1 MSSRG
6 PFHIPAWPNWAF
18 PPITTRWAAH
28 LTEVTSFNPDN
39 PMQHKIF
46 SGSRQCR
53 AHTPVPATR
62 LSHPANRHLLF
73 WWLLPPSF
81 RADCTFCTVTMAFS
95 PPQNTLHFYLTFI
108 LLPPLPLCNLTL
120 LSWIKGSQH
129 AEIFSLSGS
138 YFFSFLIFH
147 PKWAFGDAPVN
158 PHLTPN
164 PVIWRWFS
172 PLCELLY

>member
-1 MSSRG
+1 
-6 PFHIPAWPNWAF
+6 
-18 PPITTRWAAH
+18 
-28 LTEVTSFNPDN
+28 
-39 PMQHKIF
+39 MQHKIF

-62 LSHPANRHLLF
+62 LSRPANCHLLF
-73 WWLLPPSF
+73 WWLSPPSF
-81 RADCTFCTVTMAFS
+81 RADCAFCIVTVAFS

-147 PKWAFGDAPVN
+147 PKMSLWRRTSKSTFDSKPSD
-158 PHLTPN
+158 LTLVFPTM
-164 PVIWRWFS
+164 RAA
-172 PLCELLY
+172 LLISTGLFVRRLLQPR